1 MSSPPPRLNVLLIV
15 ADDLRPQLGAYGRPE
30 TSTPHLDRLAR
41 GALTFERAYAQVPT
55 CNPSRNSFLTGRSPD
70 HPLNRIYW
78 FEGNAPALS
87 HNIFALLKVRGY
99 VTLGVGKLFHWA
111 MGAAFFSQTFSPEN
125 GQYYPE
131 MYDQEWGCG
140 PPCRATVC
148 SRSENCGSNG
158 RVYVDGGMPEGAF
171 FDANVAREAR
181 ERLRRANATGRPFA
195 LGVGFHHPHFKWHVP
210 TRLWA
215 GRYASEAEIRPVAR
229 PLPSAGLPLHAMPD
243 QHLTNVDL
251 SSGERINT
259 RRETKSW
266 WRVPMPARAQL
277 EMRRGYSAAVTWMDE
292 QAGSVLDELKR
303 LHLQRSTLVIAT
315 SDHGFALGEGG
326 SWGKNGL
333 LELQTRVPLIL
344 RHPGALRSHGA
355 RSAAP
360 VELLDLVPTILDLAA
375 HERPVGWEGTSLRRR
390 LDPVEATLDLAAHE
404 RPVGWEGTS
413 LRRRLDPVE
422 ATSRI
427 AVLGDVAVSQLARCY
442 AKGARWPGGTDGAGT
457 TDDVLRQTVNFA
469 CKGKYDKWSEGVHP
483 SVGPGCALMGYS
495 LRSATHRYIA
505 WMRVDGRSGE
515 VLWSWAP
522 YVEELY
528 DHRPAHASGGSPGA
542 DFDEMDVVNLL
553 YPPQSAASA
562 DRATAERHL
571 RALYHELNRRR
582 EMARKKSSCHMH
594 MHMNM
599 SMLSQCRLP
608 PPPLEALPAP
618 RRGRVRVTPNT
629 TTMLFVGFSFL
640 EADNQSAQ
648 GFDLRRGSRAMMP
661 DHARS
666 VAGAQARIASAG
678 SARGTT
684 PVRKMG

>member
-1 MSSPPPRLNVLLIV
+1 M
-15 ADDLRPQLGAYGRPE
+15 
-30 TSTPHLDRLAR
+30 
-41 GALTFERAYAQVPT
+41 
-55 CNPSRNSFLTGRSPD
+55 
-70 HPLNRIYW
+70 
-78 FEGNAPALS
+78 
-87 HNIFALLKVRGY
+87 
-99 VTLGVGKLFHWA
+99 
-111 MGAAFFSQTFSPEN
+111 
-125 GQYYPE
+125 
-131 MYDQEWGCG
+131 
-140 PPCRATVC
+140 
-148 SRSENCGSNG
+148 
-158 RVYVDGGMPEGAF
+158 
-171 FDANVAREAR
+171 
-181 ERLRRANATGRPFA
+181 
-195 LGVGFHHPHFKWHVP
+195 
-210 TRLWA
+210 
-215 GRYASEAEIRPVAR
+215 
-229 PLPSAGLPLHAMPD
+229 
-243 QHLTNVDL
+243 
-251 SSGERINT
+251 
-259 RRETKSW
+259 
-266 WRVPMPARAQL
+266 
-277 EMRRGYSAAVTWMDE
+277 
-292 QAGSVLDELKR
+292 
-303 LHLQRSTLVIAT
+303 
-315 SDHGFALGEGG
+315 
-326 SWGKNGL
+326 
-333 LELQTRVPLIL
+333 
-344 RHPGALRSHGA
+344 
-355 RSAAP
+355 
-360 VELLDLVPTILDLAA
+360 
-375 HERPVGWEGTSLRRR
+375 
-390 LDPVEATLDLAAHE
+390 DLAAHE

-427 AVLGDVAVSQLARCY
+427 AVSQLARCY

-469 CKGKYDKWSEGVHP
+469 CKGTYDKWSEGVHP

-594 MHMNM
+594 MHMDM

-618 RRGRVRVTPNT
+618 RRGRVRVTPNMLVRIT
-629 TTMLFVGFSFL
+629 VMMFNMLVDYVWIVPLTRMIIVMMLDILGVLLLVTITLFVGFSFL